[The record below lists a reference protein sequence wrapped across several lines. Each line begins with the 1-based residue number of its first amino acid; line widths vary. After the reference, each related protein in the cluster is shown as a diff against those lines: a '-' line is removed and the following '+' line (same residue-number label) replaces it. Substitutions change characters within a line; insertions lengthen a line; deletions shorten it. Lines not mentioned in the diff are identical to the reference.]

1 MPQAPSFQQAVEEL
15 TLLLLYLSSWEEE
28 FPPGTPIGHR
38 AWKGFL
44 FEALDAL
51 ERQGYLSQTRQAK
64 SVALT
69 AEGIAKA
76 KALEAKYLG
85 S

>member
-1 MPQAPSFQQAVEEL
+1 MPQAPSPQQAVEEVN
-15 TLLLLYLSSWEEE
+15 LSSWEEE
-28 FPPGTPIGHR
+28 YPKGNPIER
-38 AWKGFL
+38 RVWKGFL

-51 ERQGYLSQTRQAK
+51 ERQGYLSQTRKAK
-64 SVALT
+64 SVTLT
-69 AEGIAKA
+69 AEGIAQA

>member
-1 MPQAPSFQQAVEEL
+1 MPQVPSPQQAVEEL
-15 TLLLLYLSSWEEE
+15 TLLLLYLSAWEEE
-28 FPPGTPIGHR
+28 YPKGNPIERR

-51 ERQGYLSQTRQAK
+51 ERQGYLSQTRKAK
-64 SVALT
+64 SVTLT
-69 AEGIAKA
+69 ADGIAQA